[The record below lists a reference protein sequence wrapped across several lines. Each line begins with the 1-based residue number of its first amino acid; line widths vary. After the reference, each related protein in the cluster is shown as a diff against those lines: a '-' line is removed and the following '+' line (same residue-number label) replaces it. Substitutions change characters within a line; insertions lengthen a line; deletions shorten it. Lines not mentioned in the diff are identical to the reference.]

1 MENATSRKIRIY
13 SERKVRNGIWSVSIP
28 IMFLW
33 FTRLLFL
40 DISSWKLLLTWP
52 LMLGITIF
60 LNSRVGWVLD
70 HAIWIFEK
78 DRVVRKAWGRTT
90 TYSYRDII
98 KGLQKSPM
106 KVARDSYRVPLDKGA
121 IRFYYD
127 TDIVRQRH
135 LLASYRYLVKQIEEE
150 IPGLPDMSKIMIE
163 EMEQRRYYRKKR
175 RNFGILVFAVS
186 FLFPVVRNSAVEPAI
201 FLIAAIAIG
210 SQYLSLWEIFR
221 GIYFGRKTEKKIEK
235 RFANYPSINL
245 YLQKISYYYLLVI
258 GILTAGVNVFW
269 IWF

>member
-150 IPGLPDMSKIMIE
+150 IPGLPDMSKIMI
-163 EMEQRRYYRKKR
+163 
-175 RNFGILVFAVS
+175 
-186 FLFPVVRNSAVEPAI
+186 
-201 FLIAAIAIG
+201 
-210 SQYLSLWEIFR
+210 
-221 GIYFGRKTEKKIEK
+221 
-235 RFANYPSINL
+235 
-245 YLQKISYYYLLVI
+245 
-258 GILTAGVNVFW
+258 
-269 IWF
+269 

>member
-1 MENATSRKIRIY
+1 M
-13 SERKVRNGIWSVSIP
+13 
-28 IMFLW
+28 
-33 FTRLLFL
+33 
-40 DISSWKLLLTWP
+40 
-52 LMLGITIF
+52 
-60 LNSRVGWVLD
+60 
-70 HAIWIFEK
+70 
-78 DRVVRKAWGRTT
+78 
-90 TYSYRDII
+90 
-98 KGLQKSPM
+98 
-106 KVARDSYRVPLDKGA
+106 
-121 IRFYYD
+121 
-127 TDIVRQRH
+127 
-135 LLASYRYLVKQIEEE
+135 ASYRYLVKQIEEE

-186 FLFPVVRNSAVEPAI
+186 FLLPVVRNSAVEPAI

-235 RFANYPSINL
+235 RFANYPNINL